1 MKKVMFFIESLAG
14 GGAEKALVNLL
25 NSLDKNKYDTYVYTV
40 TDEDLYQKDVESLCH
55 YRSFLHKKM
64 YEKGGFFKFLFWAG
78 IKFIYHAPASLV
90 YRLFVKEEFDIEV
103 AYIEGFATRLI
114 SSSKNL
120 NSKKYAWVHIDTT
133 KNEYADRSFA
143 NMEEQIKTYT
153 KYNRIICVSD
163 TVRDAFI
170 RKYKIDKNIEVI
182 HNLNNTE
189 EIINKA
195 KEALDLPPNESLQM
209 IAIGRLEQQ
218 KGFIRLIE
226 NLNRIK
232 NRNYSLWILGEGS
245 QRKKLEEK
253 IEEYDLTNNVKLLGF
268 QQNPYKFLFKSDALI
283 CSSYAEGY
291 STVITESLLL
301 CVPVFAVECS
311 GVIEQLEGGAFGKIV
326 PNTDKDLFQMLNEL
340 INNPSIIKNFKQKK
354 TNRIL
359 ELQTINLEK
368 IERLLDE

>member
-1 MKKVMFFIESLAG
+1 MFFIESLAG

-25 NSLDKNKYDTYVYTV
+25 NSLDKNKYETYVYTV

-64 YEKGGFFKFLFWAG
+64 YEKGGFSKLLFWAG
-78 IKFIYHAPASLV
+78 IKFIYHAPVSLV

-103 AYIEGFATRLI
+103 AYIEGFATKLI

-195 KEALDLPPNESLQM
+195 KETLDLPPNESLQM

-291 STVITESLLL
+291 STVISESLILG
-301 CVPVFAVECS
+301 VPVFSVECS
-311 GVIEQLEGGAFGKIV
+311 GVAEQLKEGLFGRIV
-326 PNTDKDLFQMLNEL
+326 PNTNENLTEMLREL
-340 INNPSIIKNFKQKK
+340 INDPSIIDRYKQ
-354 TNRIL
+354 NIAAIPFGSQAVV
-359 ELQTINLEK
+359 LQK
-368 IERLLDE
+368 IERLFDE

>member
-25 NSLDKNKYDTYVYTV
+25 NSLDKNKYETYVYTV

-64 YEKGGFFKFLFWAG
+64 YEKGGFSKLLFWAG
-78 IKFIYHAPASLV
+78 IKFIYHAPVSLV

-103 AYIEGFATRLI
+103 AYIEGFATKLI

-195 KEALDLPPNESLQM
+195 KETLDLPPNESLQM

-291 STVITESLLL
+291 STVISESLILG
-301 CVPVFAVECS
+301 VPVFSVECS
-311 GVIEQLEGGAFGKIV
+311 GVAEQLKEGLFGRIV
-326 PNTDKDLFQMLNEL
+326 PNTNENLTEMLREL
-340 INNPSIIKNFKQKK
+340 INDPSIIDRYKQ
-354 TNRIL
+354 NIAAIPFGSQAVV
-359 ELQTINLEK
+359 LQK
-368 IERLLDE
+368 IERLFDE

>member
-25 NSLDKNKYDTYVYTV
+25 NSLDKNKYETYVYTV

-64 YEKGGFFKFLFWAG
+64 YEKGGFSKLLFWAG
-78 IKFIYHAPASLV
+78 IKFIYHAPVSLV

-103 AYIEGFATRLI
+103 AYIEGFATKLI

-163 TVRDAFI
+163 TVRDVFI
-170 RKYKIDKNIEVI
+170 RKYKIDKSIEVI

-195 KEALDLPPNESLQM
+195 KEKLDLPPNESLQM

-226 NLNRIK
+226 DLNRIK
-232 NRNYSLWILGEGS
+232 NRDYSLWILGEGS

-268 QQNPYKFLFKSDALI
+268 QQNPYKFLSKSDALI

-301 CVPVFAVECS
+301 GVPVFAVECS
-311 GVIEQLEGGAFGKIV
+311 GVVEQLEGGVLGKIV
-326 PNTDKDLFQMLNEL
+326 SNTDEGLFQMLYEL
-340 INNPSIIKNFKQKK
+340 INNPSIVKNFKQKK

-359 ELQTINLEK
+359 ESQTINLEK